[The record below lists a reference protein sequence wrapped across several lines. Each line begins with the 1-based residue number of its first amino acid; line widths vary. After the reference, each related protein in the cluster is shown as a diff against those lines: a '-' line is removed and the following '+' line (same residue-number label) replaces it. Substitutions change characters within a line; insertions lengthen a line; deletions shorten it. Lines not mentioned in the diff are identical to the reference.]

1 MQPQTDTQA
10 LSSNDLSSI
19 YSEAILF
26 FTIFS
31 IMAIISFVV
40 SRRNAKKYELEH
52 PIKERQDARIKDE
65 LIHAHLNSS
74 SIKIMGKKAKHE
86 ELLKKLKIEAINE
99 EEYRI
104 LKESLDS
111 V

>member
-1 MQPQTDTQA
+1 MKPPTDTQA
-10 LSSNDLSSI
+10 LTSNDLSSI
-19 YSEAILF
+19 YSEAVLF
-26 FTIFS
+26 FTVFS

-52 PIKERQDARIKDE
+52 SIKERQDARIKDE
-65 LIHAHLNSS
+65 LIYAHLNSS

-86 ELLKKLKIEAINE
+86 ELLKKLKNEAINE
-99 EEYRI
+99 EEYKI

-111 V
+111 I